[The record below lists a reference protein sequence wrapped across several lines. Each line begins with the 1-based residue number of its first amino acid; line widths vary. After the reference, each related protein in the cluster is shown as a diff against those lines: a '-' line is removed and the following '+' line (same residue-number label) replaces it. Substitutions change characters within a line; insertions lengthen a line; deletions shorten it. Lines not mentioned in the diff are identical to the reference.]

1 MAGSRTALGLLV
13 LLPGGLV
20 LTSAL
25 ATGGR
30 RLLTG
35 SANHGGDPAAAVAGL
50 ASVAAAA
57 ITAWLTLCLLLA
69 LAAELPGAA
78 GAAAGRVRDR
88 ITPVLVRQWA
98 AVVLGASVT
107 ATLLPGTA
115 VAAVRAATEPAPG
128 LEPTD
133 VPADAPSPGWA
144 PGPWPVPTTLPASG
158 FSPGTP
164 RTTVPPPT
172 SAPAPGW
179 TPRRPVVR
187 QRADPGLLTGR
198 QRATESEESVVIRRG
213 DTLWSIAAAHLG
225 PGATDAEVAAAWPRW
240 HSTNRTTI
248 GADPHLLT
256 PGTRLTPPST
266 A

>member
-1 MAGSRTALGLLV
+1 QSVPSHGRQSRRDLLLLRIGKHHGWLSNTSTQHLTTSHDIKRRSNDGDCTDVVPWGGSMARSRTALGLLA
-13 LLPGGLV
+13 LPPGGLV

-57 ITAWLTLCLLLA
+57 ITAWLTLCLLLT

-88 ITPVLVRQWA
+88 ITPVLVRRWA

-115 VAAVRAATEPAPG
+115 VAAAPAATEPAPG
-128 LEPTD
+128 PESTD
-133 VPADAPSPGWA
+133 VPADTPSPGWA
-144 PGPWPVPTTLPASG
+144 PGPWPDPTTLPASG
-158 FSPGTP
+158 FSPGAP

-179 TPRRPVVR
+179 TPRRPLVR
-187 QRADPGLLTGR
+187 QRAD
-198 QRATESEESVVIRRG
+198 
-213 DTLWSIAAAHLG
+213 
-225 PGATDAEVAAAWPRW
+225 
-240 HSTNRTTI
+240 
-248 GADPHLLT
+248 
-256 PGTRLTPPST
+256 
-266 A
+266 